1 MAAGKPMP
9 LKRKTAEHS
18 KVAPGKHVKK
28 TRTSEIKQ
36 ASKGTIWVQVASGG
50 KQTEA
55 QKTARRFI
63 AQHADVIGTSS
74 FTIEQPNPGNA
85 GTVYRTRVGPYKR
98 FASANT
104 ACQAL
109 KSRKFE
115 CLVVIRCRQP
125 FVHPSGPQ
133 GPLVP

>member
-85 GTVYRTRVGPYKR
+85 GTSIAP
-98 FASANT
+98 ASAP
-104 ACQAL
+104 
-109 KSRKFE
+109 
-115 CLVVIRCRQP
+115 I
-125 FVHPSGPQ
+125 SGLRRPI
-133 GPLVP
+133 PPVRRSNHASSNASW